1 MLDHG
6 QAKVSDANLRGMGP
20 MPFEDIVAYSR
31 NVGAARVAIALSS
44 STKKAS
50 AILHGTWLSLGFGAR
65 TGIDVAG
72 EVPGLV
78 RDPTIT
84 PWRQVDLANGA
95 FGQGVAVT
103 PIQLAAAYAAMVNG
117 GILPTPHVVLSIG
130 NQPVEVQA
138 KGRIMTTE
146 MSAEMVALMSH
157 VIHTVPWYRDSTLTP
172 GYAMGGKTG
181 TAQIWDPKANHGKG
195 AWKPTYNYSFIGY
208 IGKGKPQ
215 LVIAITIREAKP
227 LFVAQGNLPLN
238 VESYQL
244 YRRVAVDA
252 MATLDLPPAGQTAGS
267 TAP

>member
-1 MLDHG
+1 
-6 QAKVSDANLRGMGP
+6 MGP

-78 RDPTIT
+78 NDPTIT

-130 NQPVEVQA
+130 NQPVE
-138 KGRIMTTE
+138 
-146 MSAEMVALMSH
+146 S
-157 VIHTVPWYRDSTLTP
+157 
-172 GYAMGGKTG
+172 
-181 TAQIWDPKANHGKG
+181 
-195 AWKPTYNYSFIGY
+195 
-208 IGKGKPQ
+208 
-215 LVIAITIREAKP
+215 
-227 LFVAQGNLPLN
+227 
-238 VESYQL
+238 
-244 YRRVAVDA
+244 RRR
-252 MATLDLPPAGQTAGS
+252 AGS
-267 TAP
+267 